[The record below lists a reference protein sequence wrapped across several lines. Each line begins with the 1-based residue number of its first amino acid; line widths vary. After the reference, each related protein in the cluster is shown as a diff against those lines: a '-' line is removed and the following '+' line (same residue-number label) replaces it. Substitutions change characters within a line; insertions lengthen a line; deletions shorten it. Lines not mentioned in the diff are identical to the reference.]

1 MKLLKTIVFVKLWS
15 KPKVLER
22 RYNPSTQRTEL
33 VLHEKE
39 KLDIIQFQAEFDKCL
54 VYTV

>member
-39 KLDIIQFQAEFDKCL
+39 KLDIIQFQAEFDKFI
-54 VYTV
+54 VYTI